1 MEEVNLN
8 RIFVANVARL
18 NIKIRMK
25 RFWLVLSIL
34 IFLILVVSGFVFRNH
49 IRLYYCKNYS
59 IGESTITIEEQID
72 EDNFKVEIYNID
84 RTFKNSWVHRY
95 NCFFDDE
102 LLVIYLPLNK
112 YSFRNLVLDPMG
124 KDEFNEK
131 ATLLFNTLFFDS
143 EFTSTSGLI
152 DDEDVIGLK
161 VPIGNRLAI
170 DSIGNLAYS
179 ANLRNAEYNDVLQIN
194 DTFSIESTGERFS
207 RLQYRQFLAF
217 KDGQLIYISGNGN
230 SLICWRDV
238 QEFMKQ
244 KNIEN
249 ILALDGGTSLDYF
262 FIGRYH
268 EYSFSSVPFRGG
280 WFDMNSPYYIEAEL
294 K

>member
-1 MEEVNLN
+1 MEEQV
-8 RIFVANVARL
+8 
-18 NIKIRMK
+18 
-25 RFWLVLSIL
+25 
-34 IFLILVVSGFVFRNH
+34 
-49 IRLYYCKNYS
+49 
-59 IGESTITIEEQID
+59 D

-102 LLVIYLPLNK
+102 LLVIYLPLTK

-124 KDEFNEK
+124 KDEFNKK
-131 ATLLFNTLFFDS
+131 ATILFNTLFFDP
-143 EFTSTSGLI
+143 EFTCTTGLI

-170 DSIGNLAYS
+170 DSMGNLAYS
-179 ANLRNAEYNDVLQIN
+179 ANLRNSEYKDVLQIN

-244 KNIEN
+244 RDIEN
-249 ILALDGGTSLDYF
+249 ILALDGGTSLDYKF
-262 FIGRYH
+262 EGAERS
-268 EYSFSSVPFRGG
+268 YSFSSIPFRRL
-280 WFDMNSPYYIEAEL
+280 WFNLNSPYYIEAEL